1 MCCCLLRMFCG
12 LLIGMELQK
21 MQWELEYLMIQR
33 IRQEVIVQLA
43 MEKLEELRIAVGN
56 LELAISKKKDVLL
69 LSKDALFSTV

>member
-1 MCCCLLRMFCG
+1 MFCG

>member
-1 MCCCLLRMFCG
+1 
-12 LLIGMELQK
+12 MELQK